1 MSSIAREKF
10 ATGNR
15 VLLYARGDGQRDLL
29 GEAFV
34 GRIATAQSFDARIGT
49 GAQYVRGI
57 GTAKPIG
64 IVDTAHEFRISLSM
78 VKFTDEKALEKAN
91 AEPIDIDAVD
101 RFSNTRMATAQ
112 ECHLESS
119 GFRVNAN
126 QPVMSEM
133 SFLAMDVVS
142 A

>member
-1 MSSIAREKF
+1 MSTIAREKF

-34 GRIATAQSFDARIGT
+34 GRMPNAQSFDARINT
-49 GAQYVRGI
+49 GAQEIYGI
-57 GTAKPIG
+57 GTPKPIG
-64 IVDTAHEFRISLSM
+64 IVDTRHQFRISLSM
-78 VKFTDEKALEKAN
+78 VKFADEKALEKAN

-101 RFSNTRMATAQ
+101 RFSNKRMATAE
-112 ECHLESS
+112 ECHFES
-119 GFRVNAN
+119 GGLRVNAN
-126 QPVMSEM
+126 QPIVSEM
-133 SFLAMDVVS
+133 SFVAMNVVT